1 MQKYYDRKLDL
12 QLPAKQSAF
21 LWGPRQCG
29 KSTYLRRKFNQS
41 IYIDLL
47 DFDQR
52 DRFSVRPTALGEML
66 QARPLEK
73 LGHPVVIDEV
83 QNAPN
88 LLDEVHRLI
97 ENKHYSFVLCGSS
110 ARKLKIPGINLLG
123 GRAWRFHMYPLT
135 IGEIKEFDL
144 LTGLNCGLLP
154 AVYGRQNFRRNLD
167 AYVNNYLETEIYNE
181 AYIRNAQSFSRFFKS
196 MRFFHGEIL
205 NYSSISR
212 DCGVSNHTVR
222 TYVEILEDTLV
233 GYLVFPFRKPSKRRT
248 ISSKPKFY
256 LFDVGLANF
265 VCGRTLDHRST
276 TEFGK
281 SFEHLILTELWAAR
295 SYLEK
300 DFDIAFW
307 RTSSGLEVD
316 FVLGDGQVAVE
327 VKSRVR
333 SRDLRGIKAF
343 IEEHNPKS
351 AIVVTAEDDRRRI
364 GSVDIM
370 PYREFVSLL
379 NDGTLI

>member
-1 MQKYYDRKLDL
+1 
-12 QLPAKQSAF
+12 
-21 LWGPRQCG
+21 
-29 KSTYLRRKFNQS
+29 
-41 IYIDLL
+41 
-47 DFDQR
+47 
-52 DRFSVRPTALGEML
+52 
-66 QARPLEK
+66 
-73 LGHPVVIDEV
+73 
-83 QNAPN
+83 
-88 LLDEVHRLI
+88 
-97 ENKHYSFVLCGSS
+97 
-110 ARKLKIPGINLLG
+110 
-123 GRAWRFHMYPLT
+123 MYPLT
-135 IGEIKEFDL
+135 IGEIEEFDL

-181 AYIRNAQSFSRFFKS
+181 AYIRNAQSFSRFFKW

-265 VCGRTLDHRST
+265 VCGRILDHRST
-276 TEFGK
+276 TEFGN

-295 SYLEK
+295 RYLEK

-333 SRDLRGIKAF
+333 SRDLRGINAF
-343 IEEHNPKS
+343 IKEHNPKS

-364 GSVDIM
+364 GSVDVM

>member
-1 MQKYYDRKLDL
+1 MQKYYNRKLDL

-29 KSTYLRRKFNQS
+29 KSTYLRKKFSES

-47 DFDQR
+47 DFDLR
-52 DRFSVRPTALGEML
+52 DRFGVRPTALGEML
-66 QARPLEK
+66 HAQPSAK
-73 LGHPVVIDEV
+73 LAHPVVIDEV

-88 LLDEVHRLI
+88 LLDEIHRLI
-97 ENKHYSFVLCGSS
+97 ESKHYSFILCGSS
-110 ARKLKIPGINLLG
+110 GRKLKAPSVNLLG
-123 GRAWRFHMYPLT
+123 GRAWRHHMYPLT
-135 IGEIKEFDL
+135 IGEIGEFDL

-154 AVYGRQNFRRNLD
+154 AIYGRQNYRRNLD

-181 AYIRNAQSFSRFFKS
+181 AYVRNAQYFSRFFKA
-196 MRFFHGEIL
+196 MRFFHGEIV
-205 NYSSISR
+205 NYSSIAR

-222 TYVEILEDTLV
+222 TYIEVLEDTLV
-233 GYLVFPFRKPSKRRT
+233 GYLVHPFRRPSKRTT

-276 TEFGK
+276 SEFGK
-281 SFEHLILTELWAAR
+281 SFEHLILTEIWAAR

-307 RTSSGLEVD
+307 RTSSGLEID

-333 SRDLRGIKAF
+333 SGDLRGINAF
-343 IEEHNPKS
+343 IEEYQPET
-351 AIVVTAEDDRRRI
+351 AIVVTSENDRRRI
-364 GSVDIM
+364 GPVEIM

-379 NDGTLI
+379 NDGLLI

>member
-1 MQKYYDRKLDL
+1 MQDIYSRKLDL
-12 QLPAKQSAF
+12 RLPLNQSAF

-29 KSTYLRRKFNQS
+29 KTTYLRTKFQES

-52 DRFSVRPTALGEML
+52 DRLSVRPSALGEML
-66 QARPLEK
+66 ESQPSTKVALPI
-73 LGHPVVIDEV
+73 VIDEV
-83 QNAPN
+83 QNATN

-97 ENKHYSFVLCGSS
+97 ETKRYSFVLCGSS
-110 ARKLKIPGINLLG
+110 ARKLTRPGVNLLG

-135 IGEIKEFDL
+135 IAEIGGFDL
-144 LTGLNCGLLP
+144 LTGLNCGMLP
-154 AVYGRQNFRRNLD
+154 TVYGRKHYRRSLD
-167 AYVNNYLETEIYNE
+167 AYVNTYLETEIYNE
-181 AYIRNAQSFSRFFKS
+181 AYVRNAQSFSRFFKA

-222 TYVEILEDTLV
+222 TYVEILEDTLI
-233 GYLVFPFRKPSKRRT
+233 GYLVHPFHRPSKRKT

-265 VCGRTLDHRST
+265 ICDRTLGPRST

-281 SFEHLILTELWAAR
+281 SFEHLILTEIWAAR

-300 DFDIAFW
+300 DFDISFW

-316 FVLGDGQVAVE
+316 FVLGDGQIAVE

-333 SRDLRGIKAF
+333 SRDLRGMNAF
-343 IEEHNPKS
+343 VEEFKPETAVIVS
-351 AIVVTAEDDRRRI
+351 AENDRRRI
-364 GSVDIM
+364 GSIEIM
-370 PYREFVSLL
+370 PYTEFISLL
-379 NDGTLI
+379 NEGNLI

>member
-1 MQKYYDRKLDL
+1 MQKYYNRKLDL

-29 KSTYLRRKFNQS
+29 KSTYLRKKFSES

-52 DRFSVRPTALGEML
+52 DRFGVRPTALGEML
-66 QARPLEK
+66 HAQPSAK
-73 LGHPVVIDEV
+73 LIHPVVIDEV

-97 ENKHYSFVLCGSS
+97 ESEHYSFVLCGSS
-110 ARKLKIPGINLLG
+110 ARKLKAPSVNLLG
-123 GRAWRFHMYPLT
+123 GRAWRFHMFPLT
-135 IGEIKEFDL
+135 LGEIGEFDL

-154 AVYGRQNFRRNLD
+154 AIYGRQNYRRSLD

-181 AYIRNAQSFSRFFKS
+181 AYVRNAQSFSRFFKAL
-196 MRFFHGEIL
+196 RFFHGEIV
-205 NYSSISR
+205 NYSSIAR

-222 TYVEILEDTLV
+222 TYIEVLEDTLV
-233 GYLVFPFRKPSKRRT
+233 GYLVHPFRRPSKRTT

-276 TEFGK
+276 SEFGK
-281 SFEHLILTELWAAR
+281 SFEHLILTEIWAAR

-307 RTSSGLEVD
+307 RTSSGLEID

-333 SRDLRGIKAF
+333 SRDLRGINAF
-343 IEEHNPKS
+343 IEEHQPET
-351 AIVVTAEDDRRRI
+351 AIVVTSENDRRRI
-364 GSVDIM
+364 GSVEVM
-370 PYREFVSLL
+370 PYREFVLLL
-379 NDGTLI
+379 NDGLLI